1 MLSISLLLL
10 CRPCLCVLFCCLRG
24 PDLWRTL
31 SSNAILIYT
40 TRAIRKP
47 LTNTKSS
54 LRTRSQ
60 YPVLMLGMLWSCSM
74 MAQTNKLTFKRNGSK
89 CYTSNWLLSL
99 TTLPFIA
106 YKKDLLPA
114 TNSLS
119 FADNPR
125 STNYESSWRRKP
137 SEISETGQQSWSRLH
152 GYYFYLN
159 NNSKGVIHG

>member
-1 MLSISLLLL
+1 LVLSISLLLL
-10 CRPCLCVLFCCLRG
+10 CLPCLCVLFCCLRG

-60 YPVLMLGMLWSCSM
+60 YPVLMLGMLCSCSM
-74 MAQTNKLTFKRNGSK
+74 MAQFKRNGSK

-99 TTLPFIA
+99 TMRPFIA
-106 YKKDLLPA
+106 YKRTFSQPQIHSPLLA
-114 TNSLS
+114 TPEALTIIAADEGNHLRFPKPVLLFKQSLS
-119 FADNPR
+119 
-125 STNYESSWRRKP
+125 
-137 SEISETGQQSWSRLH
+137 RLY
-152 GYYFYLN
+152 GYHFYLN
-159 NNSKGVIHG
+159 NNTKGVIHG